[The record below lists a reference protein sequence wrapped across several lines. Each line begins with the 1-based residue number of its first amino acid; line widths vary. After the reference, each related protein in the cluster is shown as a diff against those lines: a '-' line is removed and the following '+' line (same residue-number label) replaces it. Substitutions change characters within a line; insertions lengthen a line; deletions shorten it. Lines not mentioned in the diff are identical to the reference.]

1 MFTQDSMNEGCN
13 EEYMEDSE
21 ILNQSRS
28 YNVLKAEYEK
38 CRQENHDLKRKLRVN
53 EAMLRE
59 VHEANEILEH
69 SHDQQISEKKQYIL
83 KVDEKH
89 RTLTKEYEN
98 TILNL
103 ETKLEQQAEEIEKLR
118 QRADQC
124 IKTECE
130 AVIVDQFANLSFET
144 DNISLKK
151 RVDELLS
158 ILQEERKKYEYA
170 EESIAELKSR
180 CDHYE
185 HYTRS
190 IKEQLAEKDQT
201 LEEIRAELSLKRTEL
216 ESLQMDPTCKS
227 RKGNSIF
234 AEVEDRRQNVMNKMN
249 VLREKYMELKRICKS
264 QIMEI
269 KKLRTERVATLRKLD
284 NDADHTFIENEEL
297 IKKYK
302 SRISDLENK
311 LKIEIKKNSNSKQL
325 NCSDTS
331 FRYFQS
337 LVDTQKKEMEELRI
351 KVEDLCTKLLMQEET
366 KMNITKQLHYWR
378 YKASSL
384 EVQMYAAQAELRL
397 DLMNDA
403 EHEVSNVLKDVTH
416 KAEHEDS
423 NVLKD
428 LTHKYNTGATIDEK
442 QSTSNQRIK
451 SSAHALPLNY
461 SLEIEHTGCL
471 VENPEEY
478 KTHIQLTDKENSNNT
493 SSDIEVKIITPKR
506 SCKFEHNQSTNNDEN
521 KPFHSVE
528 NTAIKKSKVSPST
541 TEHEYPVVY
550 ISTNFND

>member
-1 MFTQDSMNEGCN
+1 MSTQDLMNEGCN
-13 EEYMEDSE
+13 EEYIEDSE
-21 ILNQSRS
+21 ILNQSMMRS
-28 YNVLKAEYEK
+28 YNALEAEYEK
-38 CRQENHDLKRKLRVN
+38 WRQENYDLKRQLRVN

-59 VHEANEILEH
+59 IYEANEALER
-69 SHDQQISEKKQYIL
+69 SHDQRISEKEQHIL
-83 KVDEKH
+83 KIDEIH
-89 RTLTKEYEN
+89 RTLAKEYQN
-98 TILNL
+98 RILNL
-103 ETKLEQQAEEIEKLR
+103 ESKLEQQAGEIEKLR
-118 QRADQC
+118 QCADQR

-130 AVIVDQFANLSFET
+130 AVIVDQFENLSFET
-144 DNISLKK
+144 DNIALKK
-151 RVDELLS
+151 RIDELLS

-227 RKGNSIF
+227 HKGNSIF

-249 VLREKYMELKRICKS
+249 VLREKYMELKCICKS

-269 KKLRTERVATLRKLD
+269 KKLRTERVVTLRKLN
-284 NDADHTFIENEEL
+284 NDADHTFTENEEL

-351 KVEDLCTKLLMQEET
+351 KIEDLCTKLLLQEET
-366 KMNITKQLHYWR
+366 KVNITKQLHYWR
-378 YKASSL
+378 HKASSL
-384 EVQMYAAQAELRL
+384 EVQTYAEQAELRL
-397 DLMNDA
+397 DLMNA
-403 EHEVSNVLKDVTH
+403 EHEVSNVLKDITH
-416 KAEHEDS
+416 
-423 NVLKD
+423 
-428 LTHKYNTGATIDEK
+428 TYNTGATIDEK

-461 SLEIEHTGCL
+461 SLEIEHTGCSI
-471 VENPEEY
+471 ENPEEY
-478 KTHIQLTDKENSNNT
+478 KTHKQLTDKENSNST
-493 SSDIEVKIITPKR
+493 SSDVKVKIITPKK

-541 TEHEYPVVY
+541 TGHEYPVVY
-550 ISTNFND
+550 IPTNFND

>member
-1 MFTQDSMNEGCN
+1 MSWLGCN
-13 EEYMEDSE
+13 EEYIEDSE

-28 YNVLKAEYEK
+28 YNALKAEYEK

-53 EAMLRE
+53 EAMLLE
-59 VHEANEILEH
+59 VHEANEVLER
-69 SHDQQISEKKQYIL
+69 SHDQRISEKEQYIL

-89 RTLTKEYEN
+89 RTLAKEYEN

-118 QRADQC
+118 QCADQC

-151 RVDELLS
+151 RIDELLS

-190 IKEQLAEKDQT
+190 IREQLAEKDQT

-227 RKGNSIF
+227 QKGNSIF

-284 NDADHTFIENEEL
+284 NDADHTFTENEEL

-351 KVEDLCTKLLMQEET
+351 KIEDLCTKLLVQEET

-384 EVQMYAAQAELRL
+384 EVQMYAEQAESRL

-403 EHEVSNVLKDVTH
+403 EHEV
-416 KAEHEDS
+416 S

-461 SLEIEHTGCL
+461 SLEIEHTGCSI
-471 VENPEEY
+471 ENTEEY
-478 KTHIQLTDKENSNNT
+478 KTHKQLTDKENSNSIN
-493 SSDIEVKIITPKR
+493 SDVKVKIITPKK
-506 SCKFEHNQSTNNDEN
+506 SCKFEHNQSTDNDEN

-528 NTAIKKSKVSPST
+528 NTAIKKSKVSSST

-550 ISTNFND
+550 IPTNFND